1 MCARARVRAWDL
13 KEAGREANQTAQQA
27 DAQGKAGATQWRFAP
42 VHPPPA
48 PQYPLTWTQELVEG
62 QPTINI

>member
-13 KEAGREANQTAQQA
+13 TEAGREANQTAQQA
-27 DAQGKAGATQWRFAP
+27 DAQGEAGATQWRFAP

-48 PQYPLTWTQELVEG
+48 AQHTLTCAQESVKG
-62 QPTINI
+62 QSTINA